1 VFQPRTI
8 IEQFRVTVVN
18 PLPLPAFSES
28 AWGVMLL
35 GVLLLAG
42 CAKVA
47 EPPVSVLLVVVDTLR
62 QDHLGAYGY
71 QTHPATPQLDRF
83 AREDA
88 ITLDGMVG
96 VSSWTMPSMAT
107 LFTGQLPAQHGVMRM
122 MGEHSKLSEPRT
134 LAARFGAGGW
144 ETGAVQSNFLL
155 QQRRMLGFNRGFQ
168 YWDDGPA
175 EQPDPHRG
183 SSAGDVVDRGLKWL
197 SERDGERPWFLYLHF
212 FDPHASYED
221 HAATNFTDPEYRGWV
236 EGGLANDILRQQGPL
251 SSTADRAQLV
261 AFYDEEVAAV
271 DAAFGQL
278 IAALKER
285 PDWENTLVVFTS
297 DHGEE
302 LGERGYIGHT
312 RTLHFEQTDLPL
324 LVRLPSGVNAGS
336 KAQHLCSQVDLAGT
350 ILELAGLPRTDLS
363 SLAAMLTSGRVED
376 GIIQL
381 DDFAP
386 IRIQSEVDF
395 MPVRSEHTEKRVRK
409 RALVSAEGRYIVD
422 LESGEE
428 SLYYFGDDAA
438 ELHDRSGDEEFSAM
452 LEDFRGEMKKIKWWS
467 GE

>member
-1 VFQPRTI
+1 MFQPRTI
-8 IEQFRVTVVN
+8 IEQSRVIVVN
-18 PLPLPAFSES
+18 PLPLPAITES
-28 AWGVMLL
+28 PCGVLLL
-35 GVLLLAG
+35 GALLLAG
-42 CAKVA
+42 CAKEA
-47 EPPVSVLLVVVDTLR
+47 SPPVNVLLVVVDTLR

-71 QTHPATPQLDRF
+71 RAHPATPQLDRF

-88 ITLDGMVG
+88 VTLDGMIG

-107 LFTGQLPAQHGVMRM
+107 LFTGQFPAEHGVMRM
-122 MGEHSKLSEPRT
+122 MGEHSKLSEPHT

-155 QQRRMLGFNRGFQ
+155 QQRRMSGFNRGFQ
-168 YWDDGPA
+168 YWDDSPT

-183 SSAGDVVDRGLKWL
+183 SSAADVANRGLKWL
-197 SERDGERPWFLYLHF
+197 SERDGEHPWFMYLHF

-221 HAATNFTDPEYRGWV
+221 HAATSFTDPEYRGWV

-251 SSTADRAQLV
+251 SNSADRAQLA

-271 DAAFGQL
+271 DAAFGQI

-324 LVRLPSGVNAGS
+324 LVRLPAGVNAGT
-336 KAQHLCSQVDLAGT
+336 KASHLCSQVDLAGT

-363 SLAAMLTSGRVED
+363 SIAAVLTGDRVED

-381 DDFAP
+381 GDPAAT
-386 IRIQSEVDF
+386 RIQSEVDF
-395 MPVRSEHTEKRVRK
+395 VPVRSEHAEKRVRK
-409 RALVSAEGRYIVD
+409 RALVSVAGRYIVD

-428 SLYYFGDDAA
+428 SLYYYGDDAS
-438 ELHDRSGDEEFSAM
+438 ELRDRSDDEEFSAM
-452 LEDFRGEMKKIKWWS
+452 LQDFRDEMKKVKWWS